1 MVDIRAHF
9 RTVRQLVDGR
19 TRTLDDP
26 HAWREQLLDVTLVA
40 AFLLGVITALPGV
53 AAAVPR
59 GDWAL
64 LAVDGGALALL
75 SVIALR
81 RSLPYRLRAWS
92 FLLLVFALGTWFLA
106 TIGAVSLVYLMAVP
120 ILAVLLLGFVPAV
133 AQLVI
138 NAATVLLVGYFLAP
152 DVPVSR
158 YVDAPLL
165 HWVLVSLNLT
175 FVSAVITAG
184 VAYLLRRL
192 EAALREQRRVT
203 AAIEQAGEAVVLG
216 GLDGRIGYANASARR
231 MLDSLTTPPGSDTRR
246 IQHLVRQLQGPLG
259 MPVSLEASLPWEGEV
274 ELPGDEGP
282 RQIRASISP
291 LRDGSDEVTGFMGF
305 LQDVTRE
312 KRMEARVR
320 RGERLEALGTLA
332 GGVAHDFNN
341 IVGSILGLVD
351 DIRSRAPSPAIAMS
365 LDAIVRACLRARE
378 VVRQMMVFGRKAP
391 LERRPILVRET
402 VEEALSLVRA
412 GTPADIEVRSSLR
425 SEARVLA
432 GSAEIHQVLMNLCTN
447 AVQAM
452 EGRAAGTL
460 AVGLHDADPP
470 ADVPPED
477 ADDPPGGPEHV
488 CLTVTDTGTGIP
500 PEDLSRIFDPFFTT
514 KTSTHGTGLGLA
526 SVYGIVRSMGGEV
539 RVYSEPGSGTTFRV
553 YLPTERATEPEPPTS
568 AEPDAVEAFEVEAG
582 PSGDEAERVIHVL
595 VVDDEDVLRRMTA
608 RTLRRLG
615 HETTESGHGAE
626 ALEAVTADPE
636 AFDVVLTDLT
646 MPVMG
651 GGELIR
657 RLKELR
663 PELPVVLASG
673 FADTPEG
680 RALDTTDGVVF
691 LPKPFTR
698 RELAGA
704 LEEALR
710 RGAPDDGGVET

>member
-1 MVDIRAHF
+1 MVDIRAHL
-9 RTVRQLVDGR
+9 RTLRQVVDGR
-19 TRTLDDP
+19 TGTLDDP

-64 LAVDGGALALL
+64 VAVDGGALALL

-106 TIGAVSLVYLMAVP
+106 TVGAVSLVYLMAVP

-133 AQLVI
+133 AQLAV
-138 NAATVLLVGYFLAP
+138 NAVTVLLVGHLFAP
-152 DVPVSR
+152 DVPIPR
-158 YVDAPLL
+158 YADARLL

-192 EAALREQRRVT
+192 EAALKEQRRVT
-203 AAIEQAGEAVVLG
+203 AAIEQADEAVVLG
-216 GLDGRIGYANASARR
+216 GSDGRIGYANASARR
-231 MLDSLTTPPGSDTRR
+231 MLDALTMPGSDTRR

-291 LRDGSDEVTGFMGF
+291 LRDGGDEVTGFMAF

-351 DIRSRAPSPAIAMS
+351 DVRSRAPSPAIAMS

-412 GTPADIEVRSSLR
+412 GTPADVEVRSSLR

-470 ADVPPED
+470 ADAPSEG

-539 RVYSEPGSGTTFRV
+539 RVYSEPGAGTTFRV
-553 YLPTERATEPEPPTS
+553 YLPMDRPTEPDSPTS
-568 AEPDAVEAFEVEAG
+568 AESDPDEASDVEAG
-582 PSGDEAERVIHVL
+582 PSAAEAERVIHVL
-595 VVDDEDVLRRMTA
+595 VVDDEEVLRRMTA

-626 ALEAVTADPE
+626 ALEAVAADPE
-636 AFDVVLTDLT
+636 TFDVVLTDLT

-663 PELPVVLASG
+663 PGLPVVLASG

-698 RELAGA
+698 RELAAA

-710 RGAPDDGGVET
+710 RGVVDDEGDGT